1 MERALGL
8 AIIRG
13 WHRQCGPRAHQQRI
27 LTMTPALYHA
37 LEFTPRPETEMLA
50 RAREFRSLMKR
61 RRTVRDFS
69 DRPVPRQIIEDA
81 VMTAASAPSGANQ
94 QPWTF
99 VCISDAAV
107 KSKIRAAAEEEEREF
122 YKGGKTPAEW
132 LDALS
137 PLGTDEHKPF
147 LDVAPWLI
155 VIFGQRYGV
164 APDGSHV
171 KHYYV
176 PESVGIAMGFLIASL
191 HNAGLATLTHTPS
204 PMGFLNEICGRPA
217 NEKPYVLLVAGYPA
231 QDCKVPVIEK
241 KKLEEVSAFI

>member
-1 MERALGL
+1 MT
-8 AIIRG
+8 
-13 WHRQCGPRAHQQRI
+13 GP
-27 LTMTPALYHA
+27 LYHS
-37 LEFTPRPETEMLA
+37 LDFKPRDEAEMLA
-50 RAREFRSLMKR
+50 RASNFRALMKG

-69 DRPVPRQIIEDA
+69 DKPIPRAIIEDA

-99 VCISDAAV
+99 VCISDADV

-122 YKGGKTPAEW
+122 YKGGKTPGEW

-147 LDVAPWLI
+147 LEVAPWLI

-164 APDGSHV
+164 AADGSHV

-204 PMGFLNEICGRPA
+204 PMGFLNEICRRPV
-217 NEKPYVLLVAGYPA
+217 NEKPYVLLVAGHPA
-231 QDCKVPVIEK
+231 DSCRVPVITK
-241 KKLEEVSAFI
+241 KKLEEVSSWI